1 MFDET
6 IDEIIYIIRQKL
18 NIAGFLDK
26 KQIDDNIKV
35 KSEVFKHLALGLEKK
50 KRIAYFLY
58 LSIKG
63 LRTNYENR
71 VTFDDI
77 RSSGRIITK
86 TLERKYDKLLKSV
99 YGGDIVEALG
109 SMSNR
114 DNMSFTDI
122 LESVKSGKKTP
133 KSTSTKKNKKEV
145 KEGVDEDVKE
155 VANDLNKAMKQ
166 TDSVNVSKFFD
177 EDAVEYNEK
186 ESDEEEDEEKEEN
199 YSDAVSSLA
208 PSVISIDPVQKFK
221 EALAISNN
229 NMMKIS

>member
-1 MFDET
+1 MPP
-6 IDEIIYIIRQKL
+6 
-18 NIAGFLDK
+18 
-26 KQIDDNIKV
+26 
-35 KSEVFKHLALGLEKK
+35 
-50 KRIAYFLY
+50 
-58 LSIKG
+58 
-63 LRTNYENR
+63 
-71 VTFDDI
+71 
-77 RSSGRIITK
+77 
-86 TLERKYDKLLKSV
+86 
-99 YGGDIVEALG
+99 
-109 SMSNR
+109 
-114 DNMSFTDI
+114 TDI

-166 TDSVNVSKFFD
+166 TESVNVSKFFD

-221 EALAISNN
+221 EVLAISNN
-229 NMMKIS
+229 NDENKLKTFDEIISSHKYKMGEKANENIKTCYLEFFESASKRQEAFIDFLVLKLKSERSLKYRLDAKLKKIKNDEVDVD